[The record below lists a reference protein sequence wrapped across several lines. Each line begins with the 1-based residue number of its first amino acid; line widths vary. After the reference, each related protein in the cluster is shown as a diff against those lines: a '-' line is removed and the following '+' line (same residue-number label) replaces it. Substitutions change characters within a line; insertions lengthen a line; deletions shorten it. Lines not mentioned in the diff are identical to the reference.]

1 MDIKKLANPVQN
13 VKKQAQE
20 VAGQLQEQAT
30 EIAAAAQEQFNAV
43 LDEYHN
49 VLPVAS
55 SLGMSVGS
63 FEVHMGLLPE
73 VRTSLVGLLEQI
85 NNEAV
90 QKLIAENQSNKLLV
104 LILNSLLITKELQQR
119 LNISNLKGVVVDIK
133 LGVPPNV
140 SVRLA
145 S

>member
-13 VKKQAQE
+13 VKKQAHE

-43 LDEYHN
+43 LDEYQN

-63 FEVHMGLLPE
+63 FEVHMGVLPE

-119 LNISNLKGVVVDIK
+119 LNICNLQGIVVDIK
-133 LGVPPNV
+133 LGVPSNV